1 MDFDLGFR
9 NCHLHPGPRS
19 VADNLRLTVATRDV
33 RHFKL
38 VALNGLMSP
47 FDPQRA
53 PALKKYLAAKD
64 LKTAVVA
71 RSNFF

>member
-1 MDFDLGFR
+1 MMRRALAR
-9 NCHLHPGPRS
+9 AKSQKRR
-19 VADNLRLTVATRDV
+19 VT
-33 RHFKL
+33 HFKL